1 MFAQKAQL
9 DLKKDHDKIMLVI
22 MFIRSINHRRSANRE
37 RQVKRSISKKRKKSK
52 QDLYQA
58 KCKAEKKRFGNVM
71 QENDQKCCMFKIG
84 KRMVKTW

>member
-58 KCKAEKKRFGNVM
+58 KCKAEKKRFGNVVGR
-71 QENDQKCCMFKIG
+71 DDLKYVF
-84 KRMVKTW
+84 